1 MKPTRFLVL
10 LLSGFILSALP
21 IVLFASGR
29 AGASGELKPA
39 APALGNM
46 LVTGSLIQPVHIT
59 HAGDGSGRLFIVE
72 RAGRIRI
79 YQDDAL
85 LDQPFLDISGRVLSA
100 DSEQGLLS
108 VAFPP
113 GFILKKYF
121 YVYYTDLLGDTVV
134 SRYYVRGD
142 PNQADPASEQ
152 IILQQDQ
159 PYPNHNGGQL
169 RFGPDGYL
177 YISLGDGGSGFDP
190 DQNGQD
196 TSTLLGKI
204 LRIDVEPDYPE
215 PIAQPARVFIPQL
228 LTSPDKLAPP
238 AYTIPADNP
247 FVGQAGYREE
257 IWALGLRNP
266 WRFSFDRLTGD
277 LYIGDVGQSNWEEID
292 YQPANSPGGENYGW
306 RCYEGDQALYPDE
319 CTGLSLTF
327 PVSTYSHDFGC
338 SVTGGFVYRGAAVT
352 ELSGKYIFADF
363 CSGSFWSL
371 EKQGLD
377 WLSSPLPDTDYRPT
391 SFGEDEAGELYFTN
405 YSAGEIYRFV
415 ASFLE

>member
-1 MKPTRFLVL
+1 MKISRLTVFLFSAL
-10 LLSGFILSALP
+10 ILSGMFFLR
-21 IVLFASGR
+21 FTSGR
-29 AGASGELKPA
+29 AGAPGEPKPA
-39 APALGNM
+39 APALGYQ
-46 LVTGSLIQPVHIT
+46 LVTGGLAQPVYIT

-79 YQDDAL
+79 YQNDTL
-85 LDQPFLDISGRVLSA
+85 LDQPFLDITGRVRSV

-108 VAFPP
+108 AAFPP
-113 GFILKKYF
+113 GFALKKYF
-121 YVYYTDLLGDTVV
+121 YVYYTDINGDTVV
-134 SRYYVRGD
+134 SRFYVRGD
-142 PNQADPASEQ
+142 PDQADPGSEQ

-169 RFGPDGYL
+169 HFGPDGFL

-215 PIAQPARVFIPQL
+215 PISQPARVFIPQL
-228 LTSPDKLAPP
+228 LTSPDKTAPP
-238 AYTIPADNP
+238 AYTIPANNP
-247 FVGQAGYREE
+247 FIGQAGYREE

-277 LYIGDVGQSNWEEID
+277 LFIGDVGQNNWEEID
-292 YQPANSPGGENYGW
+292 FQPSGSPGGENYGW
-306 RCYEGDQALYPDE
+306 RCYEGDQALYPTE

-327 PVSTYSHDFGC
+327 PVATYAHDLGC
-338 SVTGGFVYRGAAVT
+338 SVTGGFVYRGAAVA
-352 ELSGKYIFADF
+352 ELFGKYIFADY

-371 EKQGLD
+371 EKQGQD
-377 WLSSPLPDTDYRPT
+377 WISSSLPDTVYRPT

-405 YSAGEIYRFV
+405 YNAGEIYRFV
-415 ASFLE
+415 ASFRE